1 MTEHANSVCVGPLL
15 NQSPRHAS
23 TFRQDHQRGISHL
36 SDMAVQS
43 KEKTRQQI
51 PEATVLFAG
60 DSGDG
65 MQLTGSQ
72 FTLASA
78 YAKNDLAT
86 LPDFPAE
93 IRAPA
98 GTTYGVSGFQLHFG
112 SVDVRTPG
120 DEVDMLIAMNP
131 AALKVNV
138 NRVRSGGTLIV
149 NTDSFTKRDL
159 GLANYEKNPL
169 QDGSLST
176 YKVVEIPL
184 TKLTHEAL
192 KDSGLDKKEMDRSK
206 NMFAL
211 GLALWMYS
219 RPVDPA
225 LDWLSK
231 KFAKKPD
238 IREANTLVLKK
249 GFHYGE
255 TVEEF
260 AVRYEVRPAAL
271 KPGKYRAIH
280 GTEALALGL
289 VAAGKESGLPIFYG
303 SYPITPASDILHE
316 LSRHKNFG
324 VMTFQAEDE
333 IAAVGSALGAS
344 FGGNLGVTATS
355 GPGIALKTET
365 IGLAVM
371 TELPLVIIDMQRG
384 GPSTG
389 LPTKTEQS
397 DLLQAMYGRNGEAPL
412 PIIAASSPGDCFF
425 AAYEACRIAV
435 KYMTPVM
442 LLSDGYLGTGSEPW
456 LIPNVDDLPKFKA
469 RYATETNSTAN
480 GEDVFLPYIR
490 DEETLSRPWARP
502 GTPNLEHRL
511 GGLEKE
517 HETGN
522 VSYDPENHQY
532 MTKLRAE
539 KVERVAR
546 ELPPSEIF
554 GDEEGDLLL
563 VGWGS
568 TRGAIE
574 AAVDASR
581 LRGLKVGALHLRWL
595 NPLPSDIGKIFGRYK
610 HVLVPELNNG
620 QLVRILRDR
629 FLLPFIPLNKI
640 KGMPFRSSEIQE
652 KISEIVG
659 ANAK

>member
-1 MTEHANSVCVGPLL
+1 
-15 NQSPRHAS
+15 
-23 TFRQDHQRGISHL
+23 
-36 SDMAVQS
+36 MAVPS
-43 KEKTRQQI
+43 PKRSTRQI

-112 SVDVRTPG
+112 SVEVRTPG
-120 DEVDMLIAMNP
+120 DEVDVLIAMNP
-131 AALKVNV
+131 AALKVHL
-138 NRVRSGGTLIV
+138 NRVRKGGTLIV
-149 NTDSFTKRDL
+149 NTDSFTERDL
-159 GLANYEKNPL
+159 GLASYSENPL
-169 QDGSLST
+169 QNGSLDG
-176 YKVVEIPL
+176 YKVIEIAL
-184 TKLTHEAL
+184 TSLTHEAL

-219 RPVDPA
+219 RPIQPA
-225 LDWLSK
+225 LDWLAK
-231 KFAKKPD
+231 KFAKKPE
-238 IREANTLVLKK
+238 IRDANTLVLKK
-249 GFHYGE
+249 GYHYGE
-255 TVEEF
+255 TIEEF
-260 AVRYEVRPAAL
+260 AVPFEVRPAPL
-271 KPGKYRAIH
+271 QPGKYRAIH

-289 VAAGKESGLPIFYG
+289 IAASRQSGLPIFYG
-303 SYPITPASDILHE
+303 SYPITPASEILHE
-316 LSRHKNFG
+316 LSRHKQFG

-365 IGLAVM
+365 IGLAIM

-397 DLLQAMYGRNGEAPL
+397 DLLQAMYGRNGEAPMPVL
-412 PIIAASSPGDCFF
+412 AAGSPGDCFF

-442 LLSDGYLGTGSEPW
+442 LLADGYLGTGSEPW
-456 LIPNVDDLPKFKA
+456 LIPNVADLPKFA
-469 RYATETNSTAN
+469 PRFATETNRQVD
-480 GEDVFLPYIR
+480 GEDVFLPYVR
-490 DEETLSRPWARP
+490 NEETLSRPWAKP
-502 GTPNLEHRL
+502 GTPGLEHRL
-511 GGLEKE
+511 GGLEKQ

-522 VSYDPENHQY
+522 VSYDPENHHF

-539 KVERVAR
+539 KVERVAQ
-546 ELPPSEIF
+546 EMPPTEIF
-554 GDEEGDLLL
+554 GDPQGDVLV

-574 AAVDASR
+574 AAVESAR
-581 LRGLKVGALHLRWL
+581 LRGLRVGAVHLRWI
-595 NPLPSDIGKIFGRYK
+595 NPLPSDLGEVLGRFE
-610 HVLVPELNNG
+610 HHLVPELNNG

-629 FLLPFIPLNKI
+629 YLLPFVPQNKI
-640 KGMPFRSSEIQE
+640 KGLPFRASEIEE
-652 KISEIVG
+652 KIVEIAG
-659 ANAK
+659 AAVA